1 MTVQMEVIDVSKEFA
16 GCDGDLP
23 ALRDVS
29 FDLRDREFVSIV
41 GPSGCGKSTLLRLLA
56 GLDKPSSGCVKFHG
70 EIMSK
75 PVHKVSMVFQNFAL
89 YPWRTVLE
97 NVELGLEAY
106 KLSKEQREKIA
117 MELIEAVGLRGHER
131 RYPKQLSGG
140 MKQRVGIARALAVN
154 PSVILMDE
162 AFSSVDEFTAQMLR
176 GEMAEIYDDTEKT
189 FVLVT
194 HSLPEAIE
202 LADRIIVMSARP
214 GKVKKIISVGLKR
227 PRDPEDSN
235 FIRIHQDV
243 FKLLEEELENSIVR
257 HHLSKMDELQRLV
270 DLEKHV

>member
-1 MTVQMEVIDVSKEFA
+1 MEVVDVSKEFA
-16 GCDGDLP
+16 GYNGDLP
-23 ALRDVS
+23 ALRGVS

-41 GPSGCGKSTLLRLLA
+41 GPSGCGKSTLLRILA
-56 GLDKPSSGCVKFHG
+56 GLEKPSSGYVKFHG
-70 EIMSK
+70 EVMSK
-75 PVHKVSMVFQNFAL
+75 PSRKVSMVFQNFAL

-106 KLSKEQREKIA
+106 KLSKEQRMKIA
-117 MELIEAVGLRGHER
+117 MELVEAVGLRGFEHK
-131 RYPKQLSGG
+131 YPKHLSGG

-176 GEMAEIYDDTEKT
+176 GEISEIYDDTEKT

-202 LADRIIVMSARP
+202 LADRIIVLSARP
-214 GKVKKIISVGLKR
+214 GKVKKIIPVGLER
-227 PRDPEDSN
+227 PRDREDSN

-257 HHLSKMDELQRLV
+257 HRLSRMDEIQRLV
-270 DLEKHV
+270 DLEKHG

>member
-1 MTVQMEVIDVSKEFA
+1 MTVQMEVVEVSKEFA
-16 GCDGDLP
+16 GYDGGLL
-23 ALRDVS
+23 ALREVS

-41 GPSGCGKSTLLRLLA
+41 GPSGCGKSTLLKILA
-56 GLDKPSSGCVKFHG
+56 GLDEPSSGCVKFHG

-75 PVHKVSMVFQNFAL
+75 PNHKVSMVFQNFAL

-106 KLSKEQREKIA
+106 KLSKEQRRKIA
-117 MELIEAVGLRGHER
+117 MELIEAVGLRGHEH

-202 LADRIIVMSARP
+202 LADRIIVLSARP

-257 HHLSKMDELQRLV
+257 HHLSKMGELQRLV

>member
-1 MTVQMEVIDVSKEFA
+1 MEVVDVSKEFA
-16 GCDGDLP
+16 GYNGDLP
-23 ALRDVS
+23 ALRGVS

-41 GPSGCGKSTLLRLLA
+41 GPSGCGKSTLLRILA
-56 GLDKPSSGCVKFHG
+56 GLEKPSSGYVKFHG
-70 EIMSK
+70 EVMSK
-75 PVHKVSMVFQNFAL
+75 PSRKVSMVFQNFAL

-106 KLSKEQREKIA
+106 KLSKEQRMNIA
-117 MELIEAVGLRGHER
+117 MELVEAVGLRGFEHK
-131 RYPKQLSGG
+131 YPKHLSGG

-176 GEMAEIYDDTEKT
+176 GEISEIYDDTEKT

-202 LADRIIVMSARP
+202 LADRIIVLSARP
-214 GKVKKIISVGLKR
+214 GKVKKIIPVGLER
-227 PRDPEDSN
+227 PRDREDSN

-257 HHLSKMDELQRLV
+257 HRLSRMDEIQRLV
-270 DLEKHV
+270 DLEKHG

>member
-1 MTVQMEVIDVSKEFA
+1 MEVVDVSKEFA
-16 GCDGDLP
+16 GYNGDLP
-23 ALRDVS
+23 ALRGVS

-41 GPSGCGKSTLLRLLA
+41 GPSGCGKSTLLRILA
-56 GLDKPSSGCVKFHG
+56 GLEKPSSGYVKFHG
-70 EIMSK
+70 EVMSK
-75 PVHKVSMVFQNFAL
+75 PSRKVSMVFQNFAL

-106 KLSKEQREKIA
+106 KLSKEQRMKIA
-117 MELIEAVGLRGHER
+117 MELVEAVGLRGFEHK
-131 RYPKQLSGG
+131 YPKHLSGG

-176 GEMAEIYDDTEKT
+176 GEISEIYDDTEKT

-202 LADRIIVMSARP
+202 LADRIIVLSARP
-214 GKVKKIISVGLKR
+214 GKVKKIIPVGLER
-227 PRDPEDSN
+227 PRDREDSN

-257 HHLSKMDELQRLV
+257 HHLSRMDEIQRLV
-270 DLEKHV
+270 DLEKHG